1 MDIYNPNQLAA
12 TIRILQQ
19 QISKLG
25 SELSMLKTEGGKSAS
40 LPGQYAG
47 KPIPSFIGQEVD
59 IAAATTRVQVNMV
72 VAADGPFVARAI
84 HFAYRPTAGG
94 GAINEWR
101 PISSAD
107 DIANAG
113 VDIINFYFEYY
124 VSGSQRNRQDNPV
137 PSALLTKGDDGRGFF
152 EFYTEDVFSPTSTIS
167 VWITPTVAPANA
179 GRMYVGFSGAYILE

>member
-1 MDIYNPNQLAA
+1 MDFNPNQLAA

-19 QISKLG
+19 QVSKLG
-25 SELSMLKTEGGKSAS
+25 SELSMIKAGGGAASS
-40 LPGQYAG
+40 LPGQYSG
-47 KPIPSFIGQEVD
+47 KPIPSFIGNEVD
-59 IAAATTRVQVNMV
+59 IPAAATRQQVNIV
-72 VAADGPFVARAI
+72 VAADGPFFARAI

-101 PISSAD
+101 PLSSID

-137 PSALLTKGDDGRGFF
+137 PSSILSKGDDGRGFF
-152 EFYTEDVFSPTSTIS
+152 EFYCEDVFSPTATITI
-167 VWITPTVAPANA
+167 WITPTVAPANA
-179 GRMYVGFSGAYILE
+179 GRMYVGFSGAYMLE